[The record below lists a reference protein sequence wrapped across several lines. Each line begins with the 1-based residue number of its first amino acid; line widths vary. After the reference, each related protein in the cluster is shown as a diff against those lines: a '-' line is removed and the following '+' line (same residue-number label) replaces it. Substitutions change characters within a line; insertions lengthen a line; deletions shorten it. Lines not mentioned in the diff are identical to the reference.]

1 MATDNGRDII
11 FTGSGDGE
19 LKAWR
24 IDYDALAAGVQEL
37 ESGEVRTLLSVY
49 TSTFMSSGRR
59 LGSQL
64 VMVHAPLVTTLHL
77 TIANAQVYPTNPHI
91 VYPPGPRRLGKRELA
106 IREATT
112 GA

>member
-49 TSTFMSSGRR
+49 TSTS
-59 LGSQL
+59 
-64 VMVHAPLVTTLHL
+64 L
-77 TIANAQVYPTNPHI
+77 T
-91 VYPPGPRRLGKRELA
+91 
-106 IREATT
+106 
-112 GA
+112 